1 MTEIVSGLNIKEV
14 AEGGTVFELK
24 YDDSPKEDDITEEK
38 NCSEALQNYLK
49 LECLDVNDSYDG
61 DEPFQNIAKEMH
73 NLLQNGKIK
82 KRIIREGYG
91 LKPELFT
98 NVMIHYN
105 AYVQYEAQPF
115 DSTYARKKS
124 FCFIAGEG
132 QVIEGLEIAVL
143 SMRLNEKS
151 QFLIDP
157 ELAYRNSGLNRI
169 PPNSVVLF
177 EIELCE
183 VREFSGQNPSESN
196 DKDFA
201 QVYPKCLALCVKGKN
216 MFRLKDYHG
225 AVKEYSTAAEK
236 LENAILNDYDDQLKS
251 EELLVRLY
259 TNLLISNTQAQI
271 PKRGCVYAQKIYQ
284 MAKNKTFKV
293 SAKVYFN
300 HAKCHKMLGNFNF
313 AISQLKKAQNLEPKN
328 PEIQQELAA
337 LRKSEEMYK
346 KQEKH
351 FGKALLSG

>member
-1 MTEIVSGLNIKEV
+1 MTEIVGGLNIKEV

-38 NCSEALQNYLK
+38 NCTEALQNYLK

-183 VREFSGQNPSESN
+183 IFLVMARLCEPIKLRELTEEGIVFQVDSNNVRDHDSSSDEDNTPDLLEGNLQYFNKE
-196 DKDFA
+196 
-201 QVYPKCLALCVKGKN
+201 CVGV
-216 MFRLKDYHG
+216 FDEDDYQ
-225 AVKEYSTAAEK
+225 E
-236 LENAILNDYDDQLKS
+236 
-251 EELLVRLY
+251 
-259 TNLLISNTQAQI
+259 
-271 PKRGCVYAQKIYQ
+271 
-284 MAKNKTFKV
+284 
-293 SAKVYFN
+293 AKVYFN
-300 HAKCHKMLGNFNF
+300 HAKCLRILSEYDNAK
-313 AISQLKKAQNLEPKN
+313 AILDKAYKLEPRNLEIAN
-328 PEIQQELAA
+328 EIFNLENDKLEH
-337 LRKSEEMYK
+337 KK
-346 KQEKH
+346 KQKI
-351 FGKALLSG
+351 FAKALVGNN